1 MKKGLKVIIPVA
13 GVGTRLRPHTYAVPK
28 PLMPVAGK
36 PVLQHVVDPLLT
48 LEPEELIFVV
58 GHLAEQIVDF
68 IKVSYSQKTSFV
80 WQNEL
85 QGLGFAIYLGLKE
98 MAPGPLLIV
107 LGDTIAHTDYPKF
120 VAKGK
125 NVVGLKEV
133 EDPRRFGVAIVKDGM
148 ITEVEEKPAN
158 PKSNLALIGLYYF
171 EDSRILLEQLEKV
184 ISLGHKTSGEYQL
197 TDALAMMIKNG
208 EPFTPYIVDGW
219 YDCGKKETFLET
231 NRILLTKGNELSPQ
245 FDGSIII
252 PPVNIAPSAV
262 IYESIVGP
270 YVSVSEGAHI
280 HRSIVKDC
288 IIGKRAHIEY
298 AVIENSL
305 IGEKATVKGTP
316 GVLNISKF
324 SEIDS

>member
-36 PVLQHVVDPLLT
+36 PVLQHVVDPLLL
-48 LEPEELIFVV
+48 LEPEEMIYVV
-58 GHLAEQIVDF
+58 GHLGEQIVDF
-68 IKVSYSQKTSFV
+68 IKINYQQKSSFV

-85 QGLGFAIYLGLKE
+85 QGLGYAVYLGLKE
-98 MAPGPLLIV
+98 MEPGPLLIV

-133 EDPRRFGVAIVKDGM
+133 EDPRRFGVAIVKEGR
-148 ITEVEEKPAN
+148 IIEVEEKPAI

-171 EDSRILLEQLEKV
+171 EDSQALLNQLEKV
-184 ISLGHKTSGEYQL
+184 ISSGHKTSGEYQL
-197 TDALAMMIKNG
+197 TDALAMMIKSG

-231 NRILLTKGNELSPQ
+231 NRVLLSKENDIPQ
-245 FDGSIII
+245 YDGSVIV

-270 YVSVSEGAHI
+270 YVSISEGAHI
-280 HRSIVKDC
+280 HRSIIKDC
-288 IIGKRAHIEY
+288 IIGKRATIEY
-298 AVIENSL
+298 AIIENSL
-305 IGEKATVKGTP
+305 IGEKAVVRGTP
-316 GVLNISKF
+316 GSLNISKF
-324 SEIDS
+324 SEIDC